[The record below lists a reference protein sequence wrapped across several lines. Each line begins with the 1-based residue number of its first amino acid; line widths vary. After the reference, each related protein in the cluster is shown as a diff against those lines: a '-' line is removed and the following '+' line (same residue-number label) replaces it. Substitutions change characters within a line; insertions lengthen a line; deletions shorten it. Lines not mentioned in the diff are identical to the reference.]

1 MTGEPQFKVADSVA
15 FFRNV
20 IAEEGRS
27 VAAAAGRTGA
37 KEIQAAIELVQGCSG
52 KLALLGVGKSGLI
65 ARKIAA
71 TFASTGVT
79 AVFVHAADAVHGDL
93 GLLGSQDVVLMFSHS
108 GETDELTSL
117 LPHLDRRGVPLI
129 AIVGNLQSTLARH
142 AQVTLDSSVERE
154 ACPLNLAPTAST
166 TVALAIGD
174 ALAMS
179 VALCRGLTR
188 DDFAVNHPAGR
199 LGKRLTLRV
208 ADFVHRGEQNPL
220 VGPRAR
226 WREVV
231 IALSGFRL
239 GAVNV
244 VDDRQCLVGLITDG
258 DLRRALTK
266 HSSAELDSLYA
277 ENLMT
282 PRPTTVALSALAY
295 DALKLMNSHGE
306 LGLNVLPVLDNSGRA
321 VGLLRLQD
329 LVKSGI

>member
-1 MTGEPQFKVADSVA
+1 MISELEPKVTDSVA

-27 VAAAAGRTGA
+27 VAAAAARTGA
-37 KEIQAAIELVQGCSG
+37 KEIQTAITLVQSCHG

-93 GLLGSQDVVLMFSHS
+93 GLLGSKDVVLMFSNS

-129 AIVGNLQSTLARH
+129 AIVGNLTSTLARH
-142 AQVTLDSSVERE
+142 ARVTLDSSVDRE

-208 ADFVHRGEQNPL
+208 ADFVHRGENNPL
-220 VGPRAR
+220 IGPRSR

-282 PRPTTVALSALAY
+282 PRPTTITLNALAY

-306 LGLNVLPVLDNSGRA
+306 LGLNVLPVLDDSGRA